1 MAMVADDPVHPRGF
15 AMRLSAFLPLAAVL
29 LLGGCNRDA
38 ADDTAA
44 DATPPATVTPA
55 PAPAS
60 NDDSGITMRYA
71 CDGNTSVAIMGDTAR
86 VDLPDGPDVTLSKV
100 AGSAP
105 PVFTGADVYFA
116 IGDSGAHL
124 SQGDESNELTCQPQ

>member
-1 MAMVADDPVHPRGF
+1 
-15 AMRLSAFLPLAAVL
+15 MRLSAFLPLAAVL
-29 LLGGCNRDA
+29 LLGGCNRDD
-38 ADDTAA
+38 ADDTA
-44 DATPPATVTPA
+44 DATPPAGVTPA
-55 PAPAS
+55 PTPAS

-71 CDGNTSVAIMGDTAR
+71 CDGNTSVVIMGSDKAR

-105 PVFTGADVYFA
+105 PVFTGADLYFA

-124 SQGDESNELTCQPQ
+124 SRGDESNELTCQPQ

>member
-1 MAMVADDPVHPRGF
+1 
-15 AMRLSAFLPLAAVL
+15 MRLSAFLPLAAVL

-44 DATPPATVTPA
+44 DATPPADVTPA
-55 PAPAS
+55 PTPAG
-60 NDDSGITMRYA
+60 NEDGGITMRYA